1 MANTLEYVLSLQDQM
16 SSKLQR
22 IGVSS
27 DGALNKFAKLQKQAI
42 ETSKLF
48 TDMGTSIGSLRQK
61 LDHLKSEKEWIPS
74 SQIKNIALY
83 NREIGKLEQQIQR
96 LENSGAGK
104 LKTWFS
110 DAFNQVPFGGLLT
123 NPLVIAGALAG
134 KAIKVGVEDEMQRTS
149 FEVLLGGKEA
159 AQRLVNDIKQYADKT
174 PFEKLGLGDAAKTM
188 LGFGIAQEQVMPNLK
203 MLGDIAMGDANK
215 LSSLTL
221 AFSQISSAGKLQG
234 QDLLQL
240 INAGFNPLQEISKRT
255 GKSMAEL
262 KDEMSEGMISFDMVR
277 QAFVD
282 ATSEGG
288 KFHGMSDKM
297 SQTVG
302 GKWSSAMDKINETF
316 LKLYNIISPV
326 LIPVIDILTGTIDIL
341 VGSVSWLFNSLSE
354 GNVYVWAAVSAFT
367 ALGLLLKWNA
377 MWFRVQY
384 TWMLLTSKLGG
395 MWTSF
400 VSGLKST
407 QVGLKIVTAAQW
419 LWNAALN
426 ANPIGAIIVAVLAL
440 SAAVYGLYKLMTGMS
455 TEEKLNAEVKQR
467 VIDKTVDQR
476 VEMDLLFNTLKNAK
490 KGSDE
495 YNKTLRE
502 LEAMQPGIVEK
513 YNLQAGALNDINSAH
528 KEMVYNIEKV
538 AEAEARK
545 ELLKEAYKEALTQ
558 KNEGPGFMDK
568 VLGAGSYFGMGL
580 PGMSA
585 EQWNNLDVM
594 AAKNKA
600 NILAKQIAKDKDK
613 VDKIQKNLGTDNG
626 LGLNDPGALT
636 GKSKTSKTTGKKT
649 NEAIATGGQKN
660 VTNNFTFRNMI
671 ENMPISKAGFKESV
685 VEMQR
690 YVEDAMLRILAMA
703 DSTAG

>member
-16 SSKLQR
+16 STKLQR
-22 IGVSS
+22 IGISS
-27 DGALNKFAKLQKQAI
+27 DGALSKFAKLQKQAG
-42 ETSKLF
+42 ETSKLIN
-48 TDMGTSIGSLRQK
+48 DMGTSIGSLRQK

-74 SQIKNIALY
+74 NQIKNISLY
-83 NREIGKLEQQIQR
+83 NREIGNLERHIQR

-110 DAFNQVPFGGLLT
+110 DAFSQVPFSGLLT

-149 FEVLLGGKEA
+149 FEVLLGGKA
-159 AQRLVNDIKQYADKT
+159 AAERLVNDIKQYADKT

-188 LGFGIAQEQVMPNLK
+188 LGFGIAQESVMPNLK

-255 GKSMAEL
+255 GQSMAEL
-262 KDEMSEGMISFDMVR
+262 RKEMEGGNVSFDMVR

-282 ATSEGG
+282 ATAEGG

-326 LIPVIDILTGTIDIL
+326 IIPVIDILTSSIDFL
-341 VGSVSWLFNSLSE
+341 VGSLSWLFNGLAE
-354 GNVYVWAAVSAFT
+354 GNVYLWAAVSVFT
-367 ALGLLLKWNA
+367 ALGLLVKWNTI
-377 MWFRVQY
+377 MFRLQY
-384 TWMLLTSKLGG
+384 YWILLTSKLGG

-426 ANPIGAIIVAVLAL
+426 ANPIGLIIGAVIAL

-495 YNKTLRE
+495 YNQTLRE

-513 YNLQAGALNDINSAH
+513 YNLQAGALKDINSAH

-558 KNEGPGFMDK
+558 KNEGPGFMDQ
-568 VLGAGSYFGMGL
+568 VLGAGSYLGG
-580 PGMSA
+580 GMSA
-585 EQWNNLDVM
+585 EQFNNLDVM

-600 NILAKQIAKDKDK
+600 NILARQIAKDKEK
-613 VDKIQKNLGTDNG
+613 VDNIQKNLGKDNG

-636 GKSKTSKTTGKKT
+636 GKNKTAKTTGKKT

-671 ENMPISKAGFKESV
+671 ENMPINKAGFKESV
-685 VEMQR
+685 GEMQR
-690 YVEDAMLRILAMA
+690 LVEDTMLRILAMA